1 MGKLLAHSLGRE
13 FADTDEIIVEESG
26 RSIPDIFASDGEAAF
41 RGLEHSVIAREAKK
55 SSLVIAT
62 GGGSVLREDNREAMR
77 MNSTVVYIR
86 RDLDKLPS
94 AGRPLSQVTPPDEL
108 YRRRAPLYEKLA
120 ELTVDNNAS
129 ARETADEIIR
139 RLGL

>member
-1 MGKLLAHSLGRE
+1 MRAGAR
-13 FADTDEIIVEESG
+13 F
-26 RSIPDIFASDGEAAF
+26 RDIFASDGEAAF
-41 RGLEHSVIAREAKK
+41 RWLEHSVIAREAKK

-62 GGGSVLREDNREAMR
+62 GGGAVLREDNREAMR

-94 AGRPLSQVTPPDEL
+94 AGRPLSLANPLEEL
-108 YRRRAPLYEKLA
+108 YRRRAPLYEAAA
-120 ELTVDNNAS
+120 ELTVANDAS
-129 ARETADEIIR
+129 ARDTADEIIR

>member
-1 MGKLLAHSLGRE
+1 M
-13 FADTDEIIVEESG
+13 
-26 RSIPDIFASDGEAAF
+26 
-41 RGLEHSVIAREAKK
+41 IAREAKK

-62 GGGSVLREDNREAMR
+62 GGGAVLREDNREAMR

-94 AGRPLSQVTPPDEL
+94 AGRPLSLANPLEEL

-120 ELTVDNNAS
+120 ELTVYNNAS
-129 ARETADEIIR
+129 ARDTADEIIR

>member
-1 MGKLLAHSLGRE
+1 M
-13 FADTDEIIVEESG
+13 
-26 RSIPDIFASDGEAAF
+26 
-41 RGLEHSVIAREAKK
+41 
-55 SSLVIAT
+55 
-62 GGGSVLREDNREAMR
+62 LREDNREAMR

-94 AGRPLSQVTPPDEL
+94 AGRPLSQATPPDEL

-120 ELTVDNNAS
+120 GLTVYNNAS